1 MYILRRRHR
10 SPHSLFLRICQQVG
24 RGDGESLRRVVMQH
38 LFGWKLQRLRP
49 LSTGRLRIG
58 TRGSKLALWQA
69 GWVKSA
75 LDPHLS
81 HPSDIVIIKTRG
93 DKITDVPLAQVGGNA
108 LFVKELEDALFDGR
122 IDVAVHSM
130 KDMPSS
136 LPEGLAIGAVPRRE
150 SPFDVLVSKGNK
162 SFQDLAMGARVGT
175 SSLRRQAQ
183 LLHVRPDL
191 VMDPVRGNLDTRLVK
206 LESQDLDAIVVAAA
220 GMKRLGFGNRITQV
234 FPEDLLL
241 PAVGQG
247 ALCIEVREDDLSAAG
262 LVAPLDHPDTRAAV
276 LAERAFLRR
285 LGGSCQVPMAG
296 YAEVVGDRLSLTG
309 LVASLTGQDL
319 VRDTLS
325 GRISAPEEVGTLLAE
340 RLLDR
345 GALPLV
351 MEILGN
357 IPCRG

>member
-1 MYILRRRHR
+1 M
-10 SPHSLFLRICQQVG
+10 SA
-24 RGDGESLRRVVMQH
+24 
-38 LFGWKLQRLRP
+38 
-49 LSTGRLRIG
+49 GRLRIG

-69 GWVKSA
+69 GWVKAA
-75 LDPHLS
+75 LDPYLS
-81 HPSDIVIIKTRG
+81 HPSDLIVIKTRG
-93 DKITDVPLAQVGGNA
+93 DRITDVPLAQVGGNA

-136 LPEGLAIGAVPRRE
+136 LPEGLALGAVPKRE
-150 SPFDVLVSKGNK
+150 SPFDVLVSKENK
-162 SFQDLAMGARVGT
+162 SFHELAIGARVGT

-183 LLHVRPDL
+183 LLNARPDL
-191 VMDPVRGNLDTRLVK
+191 VMDPLRGNLDTRLAK
-206 LESQDLDAIVVAAA
+206 LERQDLDAIVVAAA
-220 GMKRLGFGNRITQV
+220 GMKRLGFEDRITQV

-247 ALCIEVREDDLSAAG
+247 ALCIEIREGDLATAG

-296 YAEVVGDRLSLTG
+296 YAVVAGDTVTLTG
-309 LVASLTGQDL
+309 LVASLTGQEL

-325 GRISAPEEVGTLLAE
+325 GEISAPEDVGTLLAE

-351 MEILGN
+351 MEILGKS
-357 IPCRG
+357 PCRG